1 MSLRRQE
8 NEAAITTHEVGGAR
22 TETAGPTARARGRE
36 EELIAELESARRRVE
51 ELELEIEQLQE
62 ANAAE
67 SLRLQEEVSGLLAE
81 LDAQLA
87 MRKIAGSNYIIR
99 VSISE

>member
-1 MSLRRQE
+1 MRTR
-8 NEAAITTHEVGGAR
+8 TTPPFYARVMHAHVMASFSVAVGACW
-22 TETAGPTARARGRE
+22 AH
-36 EELIAELESARRRVE
+36 
-51 ELELEIEQLQE
+51 
-62 ANAAE
+62 N
-67 SLRLQEEVSGLLAE
+67 LLAE

>member
-1 MSLRRQE
+1 MWAKVGSLQYPPLT
-8 NEAAITTHEVGGAR
+8 AATAAVLSQWHR
-22 TETAGPTARARGRE
+22 TKA
-36 EELIAELESARRRVE
+36 
-51 ELELEIEQLQE
+51 
-62 ANAAE
+62 
-67 SLRLQEEVSGLLAE
+67 LLAE

>member
-1 MSLRRQE
+1 MPKDLAWEETLSSRT
-8 NEAAITTHEVGGAR
+8 NKITDE
-22 TETAGPTARARGRE
+22 RG
-36 EELIAELESARRRVE
+36 V
-51 ELELEIEQLQE
+51 
-62 ANAAE
+62 
-67 SLRLQEEVSGLLAE
+67 LAE

>member
-1 MSLRRQE
+1 MHWGCAL
-8 NEAAITTHEVGGAR
+8 
-22 TETAGPTARARGRE
+22 
-36 EELIAELESARRRVE
+36 
-51 ELELEIEQLQE
+51 E
-62 ANAAE
+62 ANYTGAVK
-67 SLRLQEEVSGLLAE
+67 LFYKLKMLAE

>member
-1 MSLRRQE
+1 MFCVCICYTM
-8 NEAAITTHEVGGAR
+8 AACGLLVAHEW
-22 TETAGPTARARGRE
+22 
-36 EELIAELESARRRVE
+36 LF
-51 ELELEIEQLQE
+51 
-62 ANAAE
+62 
-67 SLRLQEEVSGLLAE
+67 LLAE

>member
-1 MSLRRQE
+1 MVLC
-8 NEAAITTHEVGGAR
+8 NGYGA
-22 TETAGPTARARGRE
+22 TVLHASMYGVIPGPYQ
-36 EELIAELESARRRVE
+36 LLEYFMF
-51 ELELEIEQLQE
+51 
-62 ANAAE
+62 N
-67 SLRLQEEVSGLLAE
+67 LLAE